1 EYIIKHTKHPVATG
15 GSPIVTWLPNQ
26 LATVLRTMQ
35 EVGAKI
41 DSTQLLPEN
50 KALVDV
56 LTKRADAQARI
67 LDREVA
73 DLRKEIKDQDKV

>member
-1 EYIIKHTKHPVATG
+1 M
-15 GSPIVTWLPNQ
+15 TWLPNQ

-41 DSTQLLPEN
+41 DERALLPEN

-73 DLRKEIKDQDKV
+73 QLRTEIKDQDKV